1 MKKIFVLLIIVLGLC
16 GCSSDSLSENG
27 IIGYEDAKK
36 LIDNGA
42 VLVDVR
48 SKEEYDVGH
57 IEGAVLL
64 PVDTIDKES
73 ASAVFISSKQ
83 TIIVYCRSGARSS
96 EAYKKLTQLGY
107 TEVYDLGSIDNW
119 RE

>member
-1 MKKIFVLLIIVLGLC
+1 MKKIFVLLVIILGLC
-16 GCSSDSLSENG
+16 GCSSDSVSENG
-27 IIGYEDAKK
+27 LISYDDAKEF
-36 LIDNGA
+36 LDNGA

-48 SKEEYDVGH
+48 SKEEYDAGH
-57 IEGAVLL
+57 IEGAILF

-73 ASAVFISSKQ
+73 AAEVFISPKQ

-96 EAYKKLTQLGY
+96 EAYKMLAELGY
-107 TEVYDLGSIDNW
+107 TNVYDLGSIDKW